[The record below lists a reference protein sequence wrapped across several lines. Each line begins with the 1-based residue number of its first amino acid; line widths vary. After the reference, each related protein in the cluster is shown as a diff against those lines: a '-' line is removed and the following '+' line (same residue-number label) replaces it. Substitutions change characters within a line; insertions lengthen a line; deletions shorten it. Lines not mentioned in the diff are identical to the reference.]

1 MRRKI
6 IVTFLSVLFFA
17 LAPAWGA
24 DRGALFKVAA
34 SGNTMYLFG
43 TMHVG
48 LPEFY
53 PLEPRIASAVA
64 SASTLALE
72 IDPAQDP
79 AIMAKAVQEQG
90 MYGPGGALYQQMTPA
105 MRARLEKVLQ
115 RARIDPAAV
124 AGLKPWLVATVLAV
138 AEYAAQGYR
147 PDLSVDMY
155 LAQLAR
161 ASKVPVIELE
171 SISSQL
177 AMFNRLSAADQWR
190 VLEESIGMIES
201 GKQSGEVRMIVEAWR
216 SADQAALEAIAQ
228 RAEAD
233 DSLSGKFVQ
242 EVMLEERN
250 VQLADK
256 LSQLLAQK
264 NNSVAAI
271 GVLHLIGRNSVPVL
285 LRARGVTV
293 ERVY

>member
-1 MRRKI
+1 MRRQI
-6 IVTFLSVLFFA
+6 IVIFLSLFFFV
-17 LAPAWGA
+17 LAPASGA
-24 DRGALFKVAA
+24 DRGALFKVAG
-34 SGNTMYLFG
+34 SGHTMYLFG

-53 PLEPRIASAVA
+53 PLESRISSAVSSASA
-64 SASTLALE
+64 LALE
-72 IDPAQDP
+72 IDPTQDP
-79 AIMAKAVQEQG
+79 AAMARAIQQQG
-90 MYGPGGALYQQMTPA
+90 TYGPGSALYQDMTPA
-105 MRARLEKVLQ
+105 MRGRLEKVLQ

-147 PDLSVDMY
+147 PDLSVDMH

-171 SISSQL
+171 SVSSQL
-177 AMFNRLSAADQWR
+177 DMFNRLSSAAQWR
-190 VLEESIGMIES
+190 VLEECISMIES
-201 GKQSGEVRMIVEAWR
+201 GKQSGEVQMIVDAWR
-216 SADQAALEAIAQ
+216 SADKAGLDAIAR

-233 DSLSGKFVQ
+233 DSVSGKFVQ

-250 VQLADK
+250 VKLADK
-256 LSQLLAQK
+256 LAQLLAQK

-271 GVLHLIGRNSVPVL
+271 GVLHLIGKNSVPVL